1 MSDEEDWFERAL
13 RELDDES
20 DRDGDEE
27 DADERDA
34 GESDRDGERD
44 ADEVDADRNEDE
56 GPTSG
61 VEDGLDL
68 DDEAVGEDDGIE
80 RGGAPSGGDPTPE
93 SGVETADEGD
103 PEADEDPFGGGS
115 GGDGDEGGTVDRDPF
130 GGAGDE
136 TGEGSFGD
144 DDPFG
149 GGGGSGGGGSFGE
162 GDPFGSGGGGG
173 GGGGGGSFGADDPF
187 GVGGGSFG
195 EGDPFGG
202 SGEGGAADGPTGFD
216 EADAEEFDSDIDRTD
231 VGIDGLDEMILGG
244 VPSRSL
250 LTVIGGA
257 GTGKTTF
264 SLQFLNEALE
274 SDERGVYITLEQ
286 SRESIVATAEEK
298 GWPFREYVE
307 EGQLAVVSLDPIEM
321 ANSLASI
328 RNDLTR
334 LIAEFG
340 ADRLVLDSVSL
351 LEMMYDHPAKRR
363 SEVFGFTRLLKEAG
377 VTTLLTSEA
386 SEETPYASR
395 YGLVEYLTDGVFV
408 LQYVR
413 GSDFR
418 ETRLAVEIQKIR
430 DANHSR
436 ETKPYE
442 ITDSGIS
449 VYRQANIF

>member
-1 MSDEEDWFERAL
+1 MSDEEDWFERTL

-44 ADEVDADRNEDE
+44 ADEEDADRNEGE

-68 DDEAVGEDDGIE
+68 DDEAVGEDDVIE
-80 RGGAPSGGDPTPE
+80 RGSAPSGGDPTPE

-103 PEADEDPFGGGS
+103 PEADQDPFGGGS

-144 DDPFG
+144 DDSFG

-162 GDPFGSGGGGG
+162 GDPFGSGS

-298 GWPFREYVE
+298 GWPFREYAE
-307 EGQLAVVSLDPIEM
+307 AGQLAVVSLDPIEM

-408 LQYVR
+408 LQYIR

-442 ITDSGIS
+442 ITDGGIS